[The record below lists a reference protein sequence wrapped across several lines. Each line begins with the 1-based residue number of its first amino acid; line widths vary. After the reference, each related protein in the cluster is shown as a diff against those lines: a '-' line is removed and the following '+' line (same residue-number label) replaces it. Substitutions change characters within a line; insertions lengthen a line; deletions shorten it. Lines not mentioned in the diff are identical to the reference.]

1 MVPGRDPQAIFL
13 RLYSILLDFNE
24 HLNSL
29 LGIYGGFKWEIFL
42 VVKNKRSSK
51 FKSIFYDI

>member
-29 LGIYGGFKWEIFL
+29 LGISGGFKWEIFL
-42 VVKNKRSSK
+42 IKFNKYEDMK
-51 FKSIFYDI
+51 IK